1 MGLSINPPRMAG
13 PIRLAQRTLEELAGG
28 VARQRVDEI
37 DRARPLEAG
46 ELVAALGDQRGFA

>member
-1 MGLSINPPRMAG
+1 MAG